1 MRDYGE
7 LTMQVARVA
16 SEVLKQFEALSTS
29 TVSDA
34 LDKFGVSGG
43 CQGITPVV
51 QGIKMAGSAYTVR
64 YVPTGFVKGTV
75 GDYID
80 EVLPGDIIVLDN
92 NGRTDCT
99 VWGDILTIT
108 AKMKGIAGTVIDGVC
123 RDVPGIL
130 EEQYPVF
137 SSGKFMMTGKDRV
150 MVEATQVMVSIGK
163 VQVKPGDILIGD
175 DSGVVVV
182 PQEMA
187 HQILEAAEKIEQ
199 AENSIIE
206 AVKGGLSIKDARKKY
221 GYHELQAKIS

>member
-1 MRDYGE
+1 MKVD
-7 LTMQVARVA
+7 RVDPA
-16 SEVLKQFEALSTS
+16 VLKQFEALSTS

-51 QGIKMAGSAYTVR
+51 QGVKMAGSAYTVR
-64 YVPTGFVKGTV
+64 YVPTGSVKGTV

-130 EEQYPVF
+130 GERYPVF

-187 HQILEAAEKIEQ
+187 HQIIEAAEKIEQ

-221 GYHELQAKIS
+221 GYHKLQAKNR